1 MLFPCHCCTLPHT
14 AIHILRR
21 LTPGKKWRGEYVI
34 RYHPRYW
41 DPPVFD
47 SDGMQPM
54 PLLHPRADDADDD
67 DGLEDAE
74 HVEGITSSR
83 LGGGS
88 NVPYMDE

>member
-1 MLFPCHCCTLPHT
+1 MCIYQATILTSTAALPC
-14 AIHILRR
+14 R
-21 LTPGKKWRGEYVI
+21 LAPGKKWRGEYVI

-41 DPPVFD
+41 DPPIWD

-54 PLLHPRADDADDD
+54 PKLHPRADDADDD
-67 DGLEDAE
+67 DGLENPE
-74 HVEGITSSR
+74 HVEGITSSM